1 MKILK
6 IFKKKKRKKLT
17 NKFQVGNYT
26 NFYWE
31 LLEENNELKKRLE
44 ELENGKKNK
53 NR

>member
-6 IFKKKKRKKLT
+6 IFKKKKIKKFT
-17 NKFQVGNYT
+17 NKSQNDVQV

-31 LLEENNELKKRLE
+31 LLEENYELKKRLE
-44 ELENGKKNK
+44 ELENGRKNK